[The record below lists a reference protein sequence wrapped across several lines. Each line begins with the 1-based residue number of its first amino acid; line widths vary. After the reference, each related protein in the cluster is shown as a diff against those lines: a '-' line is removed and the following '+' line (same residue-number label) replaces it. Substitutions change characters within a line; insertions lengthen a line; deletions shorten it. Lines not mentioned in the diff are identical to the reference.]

1 MDGFLVA
8 FAVSFGVI
16 FVAELGDKS
25 QLMAL
30 TFATRFKAIPV
41 LIGITIATSVTHL
54 VSVAVG
60 VGLGASLPTG
70 WISLVAAVAFIGFGA
85 WTLRGDSL
93 TDDEERKAKRA
104 GGSAVVAASVA
115 FFLAEL
121 GDKTMLATIT
131 LATQYNW
138 FGVWLGST
146 LGMVAA
152 DAMAIVV
159 GRKLGQRLPERV
171 ISIGAALMFFVF
183 GAWLFVEAVPEVWG
197 PDAWSDAAALIDD
210 RVAGWAAVLLGVLGV
225 GITVWLRGRAHR
237 ARGERRLEVVRTP
250 GSPAWWARLLLLVA
264 ALLGFGAPLLVAL
277 GVLEPIAVLARPGVA
292 VVGAGLLL
300 LGFAVVAIA
309 TLQLGTVWRRSAT
322 EAGAAVAGG
331 TEPGPA
337 AAAAARRPVLATGG
351 LHSRVRNPALTGLIV
366 GCAGMLFISPT
377 LLGVLAGVLIL
388 VAVQIQARAVYEPGL
403 GSALGAEYDAYRSR
417 TGRFLPRLR
426 GREEPGAEH
435 DPDRSRT
442 H

>member
-60 VGLGASLPTG
+60 YGLGASIPTG
-70 WISLVAAVAFIGFGA
+70 WISLVASVAFLVFGA

-104 GGSAVVAASVA
+104 GGSAVVAASMA

-131 LATQYNW
+131 LATQYGW

-152 DAMAIVV
+152 DALAIVV
-159 GRKLGQRLPERV
+159 GRKLGQKLPERV
-171 ISIGAALMFFVF
+171 ISIGAAVMFFVF
-183 GAWLFVEAVPEVWG
+183 GAWLFVEAVPQVFGE
-197 PDAWSDAAALIDD
+197 DAWAWFFGALGPWGTGGLV
-210 RVAGWAAVLLGVLGV
+210 VAVGLLV
-225 GITVWLRGRAHR
+225 TACAFWFRRR
-237 ARGERRLEVVRTP
+237 ARRR
-250 GSPAWWARLLLLVA
+250 
-264 ALLGFGAPLLVAL
+264 
-277 GVLEPIAVLARPGVA
+277 
-292 VVGAGLLL
+292 
-300 LGFAVVAIA
+300 
-309 TLQLGTVWRRSAT
+309 
-322 EAGAAVAGG
+322 AAVAG
-331 TEPGPA
+331 TAPA
-337 AAAAARRPVLATGG
+337 GEDQT
-351 LHSRVRNPALTGLIV
+351 RVG
-366 GCAGMLFISPT
+366 
-377 LLGVLAGVLIL
+377 
-388 VAVQIQARAVYEPGL
+388 
-403 GSALGAEYDAYRSR
+403 
-417 TGRFLPRLR
+417 
-426 GREEPGAEH
+426 
-435 DPDRSRT
+435 
-442 H
+442 